1 MDENMKARPAR
12 GLVRRNDAP
21 KGKDTIPAYL
31 SNGEYVLPK
40 ATVDAMGGPK
50 ALDKLVSATNGKAP
64 GGQPVERSTAPFK
77 GGLHRRDP
85 LPAPKLGLRGF
96 NSGGM
101 TSPMADAQADYQQWL
116 KAGGVTTGYDAG
128 GAVKVKEEK
137 KPAAVDVMTGAAPVP
152 ASGSYAEQRN
162 YARQT
167 GALNVPAEKPPAQV
181 PALPASSTLTRGSA
195 DWSRSV
201 AAEQAAKQKPA
212 FDKLV
217 EQRSRPGLMPD
228 ARTPNAP
235 APDAQK
241 IRSARS
247 DYTSEK
253 DKAVARLAGQGYSM
267 RDVPNAKGV
276 QRLTGKDGRT
286 IYTNDLADTA
296 DWVSGGMKPGVNTV
310 AASNFTNPAAAV
322 SRLTGPAL
330 QAAADRG
337 DFGAIRSHYQR
348 GGGTFRGETA
358 NQTALRRR
366 TEPSGNVMIGSSDD
380 KQAADRLAAKIGS
393 MTNDAQGMIRRGD
406 VKGAAVMDRLIG
418 NNRDILGQMNDRILS
433 RREGVERGRE
443 AAIDRLMRTEELSAR
458 SRDEAAARERDRRL
472 LALEDRVIN
481 ARTPEERARAA
492 ETLRMLTGKVEQQ
505 DRYTVVPGGQEWDA
519 EANAMR
525 NVPAWVINNRTGEP
539 VSPRG
544 VSTPS
549 GMKVIGKSPSGQTI
563 YQDANGG
570 KFTYG

>member
-167 GALNVPAEKPPAQV
+167 GALNVPAEKPPAPV

-228 ARTPNAP
+228 ARTPIAP

-322 SRLTGPAL
+322 SRIIGPAL

-358 NQTALRRR
+358 NQTALRRL
-366 TEPSGNVMIGSSDD
+366 TEPSGSVMIGADD
-380 KQAADRLAAKIGS
+380 KQAADQLAAKIGS

-418 NNRDILGQMNDRILS
+418 NRRDILGQMNDRILS

-443 AAIDRLMRTEELSAR
+443 AAVDRLMRTEELSAR

-481 ARTPEERARAA
+481 ARTPEELARAA
-492 ETLRMLTGKVEQQ
+492 ETLRMLTGRQ
-505 DRYTVVPGGQEWDA
+505 DRQSVQMSYTSTKDPVSGEEVRTPVAYDPNSGTWQRMPGGGA
-519 EANAMR
+519 
-525 NVPAWVINNRTGEP
+525 TGQFIE
-539 VSPRG
+539 G
-544 VSTPS
+544 
-549 GMKVIGKSPSGQTI
+549 KV
-563 YQDANGG
+563 YVDANGNRA
-570 KFTYG
+570 TYKNGAWVPA